1 MYLDEYK
8 RWLAAELDDADLKPE
23 LAKIEGN
30 DDEIKDRFAVALKF
44 GTAGLRGVLGAGTN
58 RMNIYVVR
66 QATQGLANWV
76 KTQGGSQTVAIS
88 YDSRLKSDVF
98 AKTAAGVLAA
108 NGIKVRIYDALMPV
122 PALSFATRYYQCN
135 AGIIATDSKY
145 GDQLNI
151 RVLEKT
157 KPTASIISP
166 TQGSVLGSATQDI
179 KMELQDA
186 GGSGL
191 NMTSVIFKVNSVQV
205 TQGVSWTDQGGKKV
219 CTYRAANLSDG
230 SNSVSLQ
237 VTDNDG
243 NISDVATVAFVIS
256 TSAPTLNVT
265 SPTEGLLT
273 NSNRVTVA
281 GTAAAGSDA
290 VTLTSV
296 KINGEVVS
304 FGSGGAFSK
313 EITLREGENEITVV
327 AEDSIGK
334 TTSVTRHV
342 TVDTK
347 APIISDVEA
356 EATTVNAN
364 GMIRLS
370 FKIVDPAD

>member
-1 MYLDEYK
+1 MSEITRAYAVYK
-8 RWLAAELDDADLKPE
+8 GQQYNA
-23 LAKIEGN
+23 
-30 DDEIKDRFAVALKF
+30 
-44 GTAGLRGVLGAGTN
+44 
-58 RMNIYVVR
+58 
-66 QATQGLANWV
+66 
-76 KTQGGSQTVAIS
+76 S
-88 YDSRLKSDVF
+88 YDSGTQLWDVDIPSGSESSYGQVNHTYPIELHAF
-98 AKTAAGVLAA
+98 DAA
-108 NGIKVRIYDALMPV
+108 NNETIMY
-122 PALSFATRYYQCN
+122 
-135 AGIIATDSKY
+135 ATDSKY

-281 GTAAAGSDA
+281 GTAA